1 MSTLKLLAFIFFAAS
16 AHAEVASTF
25 RNLNYDSNTNSV
37 ENFILGR
44 TCYSLRASELS
55 LNCNPA
61 LLANETKHFISFGV
75 NIDNRAREASNYQKD
90 LQNDNP
96 FAVTNRLL
104 ETSKP
109 FLISES
115 ATAWW
120 QHEWFAFS
128 VVPAR
133 LQVVSVVTN
142 PAYPIVTAHA
152 LYQREFDAQA
162 GLFVGP
168 DPRFRV
174 GLNLR
179 YVENYEFRDQFAF
192 LDVVSGAKKLAVQQS
207 KLVYAEPAVTY
218 QWDTSWSPEVSLVLT
233 QLQVYNSATV
243 DQSRLK
249 PEFGYATS
257 PDFMDGKLRTSI
269 HFTARPDL
277 QRFGEHF
284 RFGGIYE
291 FSSNFST
298 SVTLAGDE
306 YGIGAMARLGPVI
319 LGAGVKSE
327 LISNEQTTAVRVTTG
342 LFQLSFGI

>member
-1 MSTLKLLAFIFFAAS
+1 MSTLKIIAFIFIGSIAN
-16 AHAEVASTF
+16 AEVASTF
-25 RNLNYDSNTNSV
+25 RNLHYDSSTSSI

-61 LLANETKHFISFGV
+61 LLANETKHVISLGV
-75 NIDNRAREASNYQKD
+75 NIDSRAREAANYQKD
-90 LQNDNP
+90 LENNNP
-96 FAVTNRLL
+96 FAVTDRLL

-109 FLISES
+109 FLIAES

-128 VVPAR
+128 LVPAR
-133 LQVVSVVTN
+133 LQVISVVTN
-142 PAYPIVTAHA
+142 PAYPVVTAHA
-152 LYQREFDAQA
+152 LYQREVDAQA

-192 LDVVSGAKKLAVQQS
+192 LDVVSGAKKLAIEQS

-218 QWDTSWSPEVSLVLT
+218 RWDSSWSPEVSLVLT
-233 QLQVYNSATV
+233 QLQVYNSGDI
-243 DQSRLK
+243 DQRRLK
-249 PEFGYATS
+249 PELGYATS
-257 PDFMDGKLRTSI
+257 PDFLEDRLRTSI
-269 HFTARPDL
+269 HFTARPDVR
-277 QRFGEHF
+277 RFAEHF

-291 FSSNFST
+291 FTSNLSA

-306 YGIGAMARLGPVI
+306 YGLGAMAKLGPLG
-319 LGAGVKSE
+319 LGAGIKTE
-327 LISNEQTTAVRVTTG
+327 LISNEQTEPVRVTTG
-342 LFQLSFGI
+342 LFQLSLSI